1 MVALLIFSLPSL
13 IDTVFGLWHLDDL
26 IDTVFGLWH
35 LDDLIVD
42 PRNFEWMREANS
54 PVVSQ
59 LFILL

>member
-1 MVALLIFSLPSL
+1 MVALLIFSLPS
-13 IDTVFGLWHLDDL
+13 L